1 MVEGVD
7 RLGRFGRF
15 SLVISHEFQTAKQ
28 CFSYLAEEA
37 AKGNPQLVTK
47 HGKPYVV
54 IAKAADWCDKKVSE
68 KPLWEVLRSCPT
80 DLTALN
86 PWSPKQR

>member
-15 SLVISHEFQTAKQ
+15 PLVISHEFQTAKQ
-28 CFSYLAEEA
+28 RFSFVADKA

-86 PWSPKQR
+86 PWSPKHR